1 MFDFLMKIT
10 IHITGVT
17 GAVGPTRGLQWMFL
31 PLALHSMEIV
41 LTYTL
46 RLLHSLRLIHLI
58 SDIVHKIS
66 ISITSK

>member
-1 MFDFLMKIT
+1 MKIS
-10 IHITGVT
+10 IHITDVT

-31 PLALHSMEIV
+31 PLALHSMEM
-41 LTYTL
+41 LLMYTL
-46 RLLHSLRLIHLI
+46 QLLHSLRLIHLM